1 MSVAFRVEED
11 LIASLRKNPERT
23 LAGTMG
29 GERFTAN
36 VGIANYA
43 EHIIAHYPNELDGR
57 TPAELSGLLG
67 SAFDFVHFGLI
78 LNFESQTDLIL
89 NDAEKKLVP
98 DMRSLVDTFGPIV
111 LRNAC
116 LESAAQE
123 PAQRNIFPHMR
134 FHYDRSAL
142 QESQISLFSRD
153 PNDPEQR
160 FPRQSSTLFVAN
172 VVAWLQSE
180 REGLSGSDNAPSL
193 RASYDLFAEQN
204 VRPLFGD
211 VVFDQPWNA
220 PEGTGELC
228 IIDNR
233 TVLHASFHG
242 DLRGKGWRIG
252 ARYLV

>member
-1 MSVAFRVEED
+1 MSVAFSVEKD
-11 LIASLRKNPERT
+11 LIDSLQKNPERT
-23 LAGTMG
+23 LAGTMDG
-29 GERFTAN
+29 RRFTAN
-36 VGIANYA
+36 VGIANYVA
-43 EHIIAHYPNELDGR
+43 HIVARYDRELDGR

-67 SAFDFVHFGLI
+67 SAFDFAHFGLI
-78 LNFESQTDLIL
+78 LNFETQTNLIL
-89 NDAEKKLVP
+89 NDAEKRLVP
-98 DMRSLVDTFGPIV
+98 GVRSLVNAFGPIV

-134 FHYDRSAL
+134 FHYDRSAM
-142 QESQISLFSRD
+142 QDSQISLFSRD
-153 PNDPEQR
+153 PNDAEQR

-172 VVAWLQSE
+172 VVAWLQHE
-180 REGLSGSDNAPSL
+180 QQGLNDNNKVLSL
-193 RASYDLFAEQN
+193 RASYDLFSEQN

-211 VVFDQPWNA
+211 VIFEQPWNA